1 MITELFAHP
10 KSSPPTDLRFQSTLR
25 SIKSKHKP
33 NDPKT
38 LFYTS
43 TTKFKN
49 TNFAQKSGKKNK
61 RRNLYNTC
69 RYISSLQL
77 QYKIKIKIKSSENPL
92 LTEINPSYRVIKS
105 GPFFIGK
112 IGMRK
117 RMWKKREREKKKV
130 IFPVKFIVGRDYCWD
145 EKNGTGTFVVGR
157 GILICLR
164 FARPKNCGG
173 SFQGD
178 LSDLGLGQGL
188 GFLGKFLRFSGKEY
202 WAERARE
209 RDRVERQRKRDEGKN
224 GWLMK
229 EKPTDI
235 TWVFFFIIIF
245 FLALLLF
252 VFSYY
257 IRVNW
262 LKKWEN
268 YSRELQLTC

>member
-117 RMWKKREREKKKV
+117 RM
-130 IFPVKFIVGRDYCWD
+130 
-145 EKNGTGTFVVGR
+145 
-157 GILICLR
+157 
-164 FARPKNCGG
+164 
-173 SFQGD
+173 
-178 LSDLGLGQGL
+178 
-188 GFLGKFLRFSGKEY
+188 
-202 WAERARE
+202 
-209 RDRVERQRKRDEGKN
+209 
-224 GWLMK
+224 
-229 EKPTDI
+229 
-235 TWVFFFIIIF
+235 
-245 FLALLLF
+245 
-252 VFSYY
+252 
-257 IRVNW
+257 
-262 LKKWEN
+262 
-268 YSRELQLTC
+268 